1 MKERVMEGEAWD
13 IPLAKM
19 AMVKGVVTL
28 DWKSVSAMTRAI
40 TRPISQ
46 TGGANPDTDIIF

>member
-1 MKERVMEGEAWD
+1 MEGEAWD